1 LGGLEEERARGALG
15 ELSRDESTGMTVNE
29 RLYAA
34 GLLQAFDSAKARRD
48 ETELRRILASV
59 FLTESDI
66 SAIVRRQL
74 SRSGE

>member
-34 GLLQAFDSAKARRD
+34 GLLQAFDSATARRD